1 MFLDESPLSLDLW
14 LRTFGLSSLS
24 RSVSALD
31 VTEDVLVPAF
41 DAESRWGSPNV
52 SKAALILT
60 LVGNGMLGLPY
71 AFERCGVAV
80 SIIVIVLL
88 AILTDRTMY
97 LLWMCSRK
105 TGSNTYGGVVRISF
119 GHQAHCAASASLFV
133 FLLIMVSQH
142 IASEHGMWKKLIQHH
157 TSQPYSWLGILL
169 SLLAIA
175 AAACNRALHSLW
187 LLVIIGVCSLF
198 ASLLLLCYKSNRDHT
213 LHSETSSIQFI
224 PDTLN
229 DFVLGFNILLLNA
242 VASFNIL
249 YIHSELKMP
258 TVARMQR
265 VVRQGVGWATFLSIA
280 TGIAG
285 YQFLHVDSK
294 EIPINFL
301 NHAALATNNLAMQL
315 ATFITIMLATPLILI
330 PCRDY
335 LLDTI
340 ETLVLDGHCPGD
352 MSDCQDEI
360 ETWTTRSS
368 TQSSARG
375 FQSNL
380 VIVDEQRRLL
390 PVIVEEDSADTMC
403 ELNLNPYVRYGS
415 TVAILIVGGLLA
427 SVNTVIPWLRQI
439 VAPNMAVIIAFFL
452 PAACYLKLCPRE
464 YPTYNMFSHWVI
476 ALSVFLCLVCTVVGV
491 GNGL

>member
-24 RSVSALD
+24 SVYAQD
-31 VTEDVLVPAF
+31 ITEDVLVPAF
-41 DAESRWGSPNV
+41 DSESRRGSPNI
-52 SKAALILT
+52 SKAALLLT
-60 LVGNGMLGLPY
+60 LVGNGILGLPY

-105 TGSNTYGGVVRISF
+105 TGTNTYGGVVRIGF
-119 GHQAHCAASASLFV
+119 GHQAHCATSASLFL
-133 FLLIMVSQH
+133 FLLIMVSQY
-142 IASEHGMWKKLIQHH
+142 ITCELAIWKKLIQ
-157 TSQPYSWLGILL
+157 QQNLPYFWPGLL
-169 SLLAIA
+169 LALVAIA
-175 AAACNRALHSLW
+175 AAACNRDFHSLW
-187 LLVIIGVCSLF
+187 LVVIVGVCSLF
-198 ASLLLLCYKSNRDHT
+198 ASLVLLCYKSNYDPT
-213 LHSETSSIQFI
+213 LYSETENNIKFI

-229 DFVLGFNILLLNA
+229 DFMLGFNVLLLNA

-249 YIHSELKMP
+249 YIHSELKTP
-258 TVARMQR
+258 TVTRMQQ
-265 VVRQGVGWATFLSIA
+265 VVRQAVIGATFLSVTI
-280 TGIAG
+280 GIAG
-285 YQFLHVDSK
+285 YKFLHVDSE

-301 NHAALATNNLAMQL
+301 DHASLANNNLPIQL
-315 ATFITIMLATPLILI
+315 TTFIAILLGTPLILI

-368 TQSSARG
+368 TQGSARG
-375 FQSNL
+375 FQNNL

-390 PVIVEEDSADTMC
+390 PVVIEEDTADTMC

-415 TVAILIVGGLLA
+415 IATILILGGLLA

-439 VAPNMAVIIAFFL
+439 VAPSMAVIIAFFL
-452 PAACYLKLCPRE
+452 PAACYLKVRARE
-464 YPTYNMFSHWVI
+464 SQTYNAFSHWVI
-476 ALSVFLCLVCTVVGV
+476 ALSAFLCLFCAVVGA
-491 GNGL
+491 GNSL